1 MNRIEGNSMDTPLSE
16 SYVSVRL
23 SEIQER
29 FIELMQEELT
39 ELRLEEPDSKDCGGD
54 PYNRNR

>member
-1 MNRIEGNSMDTPLSE
+1 MDVPLSE
-16 SYVSVRL
+16 SYVSIRL

-39 ELRLEEPDSKDCGGD
+39 DLRLEEPESNQGSD
-54 PYNRNR
+54 PYNRTR